1 VKISLAGAA
10 DAPAVVEL
18 LLAQLAEH
26 AIHTPRPAVEHAVEG
41 MLAEPRRG
49 RIFVA
54 RDGDRLLGV
63 AYVSFIWALEHGGHS
78 AWLEELYVRPAAREH
93 GIGSALLAAAIDF
106 ARADGCA
113 ALDLE
118 VEEEHVRAANLYA
131 RNGFDKHSRTRW
143 VRKLDPTRSP

>member
-1 VKISLAGAA
+1 MTIAPAA
-10 DAPAVVEL
+10 PGDAPAVVEL

-26 AIHTPRPAVEHAVEG
+26 DIDTPRPAVEHAVAG

-54 RDGDRLLGV
+54 RDGERLVGV

-78 AWLEELYVRPAAREH
+78 AWLEELYVRPEERSH
-93 GIGSALLAAAIDF
+93 GVGSALLAAAIDF

-118 VEEEHVRAANLYA
+118 VEEAHVRAARLYE
-131 RNGFDKHSRTRW
+131 RTGFERHTRTRW
-143 VRKLDPTRSP
+143 VRRLG